1 VSCAPQLCV
10 RPPYLWSRGVG
21 GHKGKPGSRSACVQ
35 RLQSRPSLCNGE
47 QSGRS
52 QCSRRTERRVLLLL
66 PFSRTCVPACLRCK
80 SKRAKRNLFFSVGMV
95 RAKRRGLF
103 TSWCW
108 VAIPPFGRACR
119 PAGISRRRMTPSES
133 SAASTCPLDERRD
146 GTRDSTPLLAVHYC
160 G

>member
-1 VSCAPQLCV
+1 VDLDFFSPWRAKESAVSCAPQLCV
-10 RPPYLWSRGVG
+10 RPPYPWSRGVG

-108 VAIPPFGRACR
+108 VAIPPLDDGPVGR
-119 PAGISRRRMTPSES
+119 PGSP
-133 SAASTCPLDERRD
+133 P
-146 GTRDSTPLLAVHYC
+146 P
-160 G
+160 